1 MLSPHFF
8 AFSHRC
14 WYLVFSLFRHTNIFH
29 RRKYAKLLQNMVESF
44 LSCFKTKSF
53 FPTQTMYFG
62 LPANDVCSNVLLFI
76 DNVEKLKVACCKK
89 LTSRTMWKTQEVG
102 IESFVC
108 NDLRPSELYRA
119 STIDH
124 PNSTVHRPSTIRTLP
139 CIDHRPSRF
148 KKRASDIELPSS
160 VLLWTSADGPKMEP
174 RSKSWTSDTYTSMQT
189 SEGGALGVRAV

>member
-1 MLSPHFF
+1 
-8 AFSHRC
+8 
-14 WYLVFSLFRHTNIFH
+14 
-29 RRKYAKLLQNMVESF
+29 
-44 LSCFKTKSF
+44 
-53 FPTQTMYFG
+53 MYFG

-89 LTSRTMWKTQEVG
+89 LTSRTMRKTQEVG

-174 RSKSWTSDTYTSMQT
+174 RSKCWTSAATYRIWPYTISGWAVSQSGT
-189 SEGGALGVRAV
+189 GKNYLESALIFA

>member
-1 MLSPHFF
+1 
-8 AFSHRC
+8 
-14 WYLVFSLFRHTNIFH
+14 
-29 RRKYAKLLQNMVESF
+29 
-44 LSCFKTKSF
+44 
-53 FPTQTMYFG
+53 MYFG

-76 DNVEKLKVACCKK
+76 DNVEKLKVACCIK

-124 PNSTVHRPSTIRTLP
+124 RNSTVHRPSTIRTLP

-174 RSKSWTSDTYTSMQT
+174 RSKCWTSECLINLPHIFYFWPWSHKMQFSYILT
-189 SEGGALGVRAV
+189 IKHLR

>member
-1 MLSPHFF
+1 
-8 AFSHRC
+8 
-14 WYLVFSLFRHTNIFH
+14 
-29 RRKYAKLLQNMVESF
+29 
-44 LSCFKTKSF
+44 
-53 FPTQTMYFG
+53 MYFG

-174 RSKSWTSDTYTSMQT
+174 RSKSWTSVFMMQKHARNRMICFT
-189 SEGGALGVRAV
+189 WPYDASIYLQVTKRMKKWIFLQILVCI

>member
-1 MLSPHFF
+1 
-8 AFSHRC
+8 
-14 WYLVFSLFRHTNIFH
+14 
-29 RRKYAKLLQNMVESF
+29 
-44 LSCFKTKSF
+44 
-53 FPTQTMYFG
+53 MYFG

-139 CIDHRPSRF
+139 CIDHRPSELY
-148 KKRASDIELPSS
+148 RASTIDHRVSKNVHRTSNFQVPYFFGLRRTVPKWNHVRKVGPLVKTKNVRIWPSGR
-160 VLLWTSADGPKMEP
+160 TTFFA
-174 RSKSWTSDTYTSMQT
+174 SKHNF
-189 SEGGALGVRAV
+189 